1 MSFANANNSVN
12 NMFSKFSSNQYMV
25 GTKEFLNSN
34 SIVAK
39 FAFLILVIVVF
50 FYALRLGVVILTWI
64 FSSSP
69 TPILINGMIDSKQQ
83 WIIPQNPS
91 VNGSIPILRSK
102 NEQNGI
108 SFSWSTWLYIN
119 DLTYRSGQY
128 RHIFHK
134 GNDNINV
141 TNAPT
146 GMNNPDNAPGLYIA
160 PDDNTLVVVMNTFKN
175 ITEKIE
181 IENVPIKKW
190 FNVVIRCDSNI
201 VDIFIN
207 GTLTRRYVLQGVA
220 KQNYGDICISMNG
233 GFDGF
238 TSLLR
243 YYNYPIGT
251 STIQGIMADGP
262 KLKLITDLAGKLDTN
277 GPTDYLAF
285 RWYFTGDENSFNV

>member
-1 MSFANANNSVN
+1 
-12 NMFSKFSSNQYMV
+12 MFSKFSSNQYMI

-50 FYALRLGVVILTWI
+50 FYALRLGVMILTWI

-91 VNGSIPILRSK
+91 TNGSIPILRSK

-128 RHIFHK
+128 RHVFHK
-134 GNDNINV
+134 GNENINV

-146 GMNNPDNAPGLYIA
+146 GMNSPDNAPGLYIA
-160 PDDNTLVVVMNTFKN
+160 PDDNTLVVVLNTFKN

-181 IENVPIKKW
+181 IENIPIKKW
-190 FNVVIRCDSNI
+190 FNVVIRCDANI

-207 GTLTRRYVLQGVA
+207 GTLTRRYVLQSVV

-251 STIQGIMADGP
+251 ATIQGIMADGP
-262 KLKLITDLAGKLDTN
+262 KLKLIQDLSGKLD
-277 GPTDYLAF
+277 GAKETDYLAF